1 VKHNEQLRCRA
12 NAEKLYTHASMM
24 FANDCV
30 GELQYEGTTSAIAMA
45 GLFLS
50 FLVEY
55 FGSRIVIHKTRKMH
69 SISVEE
75 RAKAVLQT
83 EVVSI
88 LVMEAGIIFHSLRK
102 YWPFQRFASFDQ
114 WLTRGSD
121 WPYTCG
127 FR

>member
-1 VKHNEQLRCRA
+1 
-12 NAEKLYTHASMM
+12 MM

-30 GELQYEGTTSAIAMA
+30 GELKYEGTTSAIVMA

-55 FGSRIVIHKTRKMH
+55 FGSRIVIHKTRKMNNT
-69 SISVEE
+69 SIEE

-88 LVMEAGIIFHSLRK
+88 LVMEAGIIFHSLREC
-102 YWPFQRFASFDQ
+102 
-114 WLTRGSD
+114 
-121 WPYTCG
+121 TCI
-127 FR
+127 FEFSEY